1 MPRLFVA
8 VYPPEPALAHL
19 AAVVAG
25 THLGRAEAAGVNVR
39 LAPRDRWHITLA
51 FLGEVGAAR
60 VPDAQDALGK
70 AVAGWQAA
78 APRLRLAGGGRFG
91 RGRFTIV
98 WTGIAGDLA
107 PMTDLAKAVRRQLK
121 RARLPF
127 DPKPFRPHLTLARPS
142 GRLSPTEVAA
152 DLATLGGYQGPPW
165 TVDELRLVRSHM
177 GPDPAYEQLA
187 SCNVGAR

>member
-1 MPRLFVA
+1 VTARLFVA
-8 VYPPEPALAHL
+8 VYPPQAALAHL

-39 LAPRDRWHITLA
+39 LAPRDRWHVTLA
-51 FLGEVGAAR
+51 FLGEVDPAR
-60 VPDAQDALGK
+60 VPDARDALGK

-107 PMTDLAKAVRRQLK
+107 ALTDLSKAVRRQLK

-127 DPKPFRPHLTLARPS
+127 DPKPLRPHLTLARPS
-142 GRLSPTEVAA
+142 GRLGPTEVAA

-165 TVDELRLVRSHM
+165 SVDELRLVRSHL
-177 GPDPAYEQLA
+177 GPDPVHEPV
-187 SCNVGAR
+187 VGFEL

>member
-1 MPRLFVA
+1 VPRLFVA
-8 VYPPEPALAHL
+8 AYPPEPALAHL
-19 AAVVAG
+19 AAVVAA
-25 THLGRAEAAGVNVR
+25 THLGRAEAAGINAR
-39 LAPRDRWHITLA
+39 LAARDRWHITLA
-51 FLGEVGAAR
+51 FLGEVDPAR
-60 VPDAQDALGK
+60 ISDAQDALGK
-70 AVAGWQAA
+70 AVAGWQPP

-91 RGRFTIV
+91 RGKFTIL
-98 WTGIAGDLA
+98 WTGIAGDVA

-165 TVDELRLVRSHM
+165 TVNELRLVRSRM
-177 GPDPAYEQLA
+177 GPNPVYEPLA
-187 SCNVGAR
+187 TFAL